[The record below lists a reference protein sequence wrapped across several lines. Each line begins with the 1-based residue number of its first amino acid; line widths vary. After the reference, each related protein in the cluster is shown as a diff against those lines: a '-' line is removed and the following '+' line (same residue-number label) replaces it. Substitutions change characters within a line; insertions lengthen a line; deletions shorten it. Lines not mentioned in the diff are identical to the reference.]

1 MFVGGIIMSKW
12 DKGLDYESTYT
23 RLLRKI
29 NTIKNN
35 KTRCYFIIALIQL
48 RNGSRISEAIRS
60 FKEWV
65 RSNKNELYIRVSKKR
80 KTEERLM
87 IIPSEAEPYRLQ
99 CIDLLDLNDNVLRDR
114 VRAILYY
121 YFKINTHSLRYAFIS
136 YLLRSGVNPALVS
149 KLIRHSR
156 LDTLLHY
163 VQAKESD
170 NILRK
175 MG

>member
-1 MFVGGIIMSKW
+1 MSKW

-29 NTIKNN
+29 NSVRSS
-35 KTRCYFIIALIQL
+35 KTRCYLVIALIQL

-65 RSNKNELYIRVSKKR
+65 RSSKTEIYVRVSKKKR
-80 KTEERLM
+80 VEDRLM
-87 IIPSEAEPYRLQ
+87 IIPSEVEQYRLT
-99 CIDLLDLNDNVLRDR
+99 CVELLDISDKAIRER
-114 VRAILYY
+114 VRATLYY
-121 YFKINTHSLRYAFIS
+121 YFKTNTHSLRYAFIT

-156 LDTLLHY
+156 LDTLMHY
-163 VQAKESD
+163 IQVKESD
-170 NILRK
+170 RVLRE
-175 MG
+175 MI